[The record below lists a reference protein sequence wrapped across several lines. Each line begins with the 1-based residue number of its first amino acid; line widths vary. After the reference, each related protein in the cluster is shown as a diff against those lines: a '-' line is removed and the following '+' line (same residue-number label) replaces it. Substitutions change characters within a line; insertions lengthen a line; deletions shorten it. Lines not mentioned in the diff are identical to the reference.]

1 MDSVFRRL
9 KNPALVLLLPCLLH
23 TGLSQAGGIYSWK
36 DSDGNVHF
44 GDRPPVDLQSRQL
57 DVKVNSISTPDNV
70 KNSAREYVS
79 NLGQRKPATPS
90 RKRKVVMYSASWC
103 GVCKRA
109 RKYFKE
115 EKVPFREVDIDATAS
130 GRKAYEKYGTRS
142 VPVIAVGRKH
152 MRGFSPESF
161 ERFYAKAGK

>member
-1 MDSVFRRL
+1 MIKPYNKAVKAGSIL
-9 KNPALVLLLPCLLH
+9 CLLF
-23 TGLSQAGGIYSWK
+23 LSVQAVAGGIYSWK
-36 DSDGNVHF
+36 DEDGNVHF
-44 GDRPPVDLQSRQL
+44 GDRPPAEVQSKQL
-57 DVKVNSISTPDNV
+57 EVRTNTVSTPENV

-79 NLGQRKPATPS
+79 GLDKKKPATPR

-115 EKVPFREVDIDATAS
+115 EKVPFREVDIDASAS
-130 GRKAYEKYGTRS
+130 GRKAYEKYGASS
-142 VPVIAVGRKH
+142 VPVIAVGKRH

-161 ERFYAKAGK
+161 ESFYAAANR